1 MRRCRKRIAGW
12 VMLGW
17 LFAQVV
23 TVTHACPAVIGPA
36 QDSTAT
42 SATMASP
49 MPGDCASMARQAGS
63 NANVCQ
69 SHCVAGEQ
77 IGSDVQTP
85 SAALAPQVARAVRV
99 VGPEIP
105 VPASLRARSLH
116 GAGPPPTLLFSRLL
130 I

>member
-1 MRRCRKRIAGW
+1 
-12 VMLGW
+12 
-17 LFAQVV
+17 
-23 TVTHACPAVIGPA
+23 
-36 QDSTAT
+36 
-42 SATMASP
+42 
-49 MPGDCASMARQAGS
+49 MARQAGS